1 MSILIVEDTEVT
13 LLLLRN
19 IAERTGEKVVC
30 AGTGEEALRLMDEHP
45 EIRLLL
51 SDVMM
56 PGMDGL
62 ELVRR
67 IRERPE
73 WSNLPV
79 LFISGV
85 SRKESVQEAA
95 RLNSIGWILKPID
108 RPSKVLERLERALAQ
123 YPPRFENPSLT
134 QRRLGISQPS
144 YVGAVQAFH
153 GCMDKA
159 LENLDSQH
167 ELDEAL
173 ERSLRE
179 SAATLG
185 AMALLKALDHDGG
198 ARTPLVKRELTAL
211 KAALDRVLMD
221 TGAGPRA

>member
-19 IAERTGEKVVC
+19 IAERTGEKVIC
-30 AGTGEEALRLMDEHP
+30 AGTGEEALRLVDEHP
-45 EIRLLL
+45 EIRLLV

-67 IRERPE
+67 LRDRPE
-73 WSNLPV
+73 WSDLPV

-85 SRKESVQEAA
+85 SRKEAVLEAA
-95 RLNSIGWILKPID
+95 RLHSVGWMLKPID
-108 RPSKVLERLERALAQ
+108 RPSEVLARIQGALAH
-123 YPPRFENPSLT
+123 YPPRLENPAQA

-144 YVGAVQAFH
+144 YVEAVQAFR
-153 GCMDKA
+153 GCMSEA
-159 LENLDSQH
+159 RENLELQG
-167 ELDEAL
+167 ELDDSL

-185 AMALLKALDHDGG
+185 ARALLSALDGNAESRG
-198 ARTPLVKRELTAL
+198 PRVKREIAAL
-211 KAALDRVLMD
+211 QAALDRVLTD
-221 TGAGPRA
+221 ADAAPKA